1 MVQPYQPQ
9 NLGENIFQSQNPL
22 PQNLPGQQFR
32 NNIQAVSG
40 GGPMQQ
46 AMRDRLRANLVT
58 TRQNAQNDVLGSY
71 QQSLFDSNRAGQ
83 NLNLAQSQHADDLR
97 IATEHAGLE
106 VKNYWNE
113 KNRQLQLA
121 QQKLQD
127 LRNKM
132 SDNLNQI
139 REDQKFEGGQQ
150 AIGGLI
156 QGGADLLSQAIPF
169 LDNKKYEDTIGS
181 EYKRILGQTFPSNP
195 LNFGFGQGIITPTSV
210 DFMPRIGGSLE
221 PDFLRPGFA
230 PWKTVTGGGW

>member
-83 NLNLAQSQHADDLR
+83 NLNLAQSQHADDMR

-106 VKNYWNE
+106 VKNYWNV
-113 KNRQLQLA
+113 KNRQLQMA

-156 QGGADLLSQAIPF
+156 QGGADLLGQAIPF

-195 LNFGFGQGIITPTSV
+195 LNYGFGQGIITPTSA
-210 DFMPRIGGSLE
+210 DFMPRIGAGVE